1 MKLKRLIVVC
11 EVFILAIML
20 VKVAAVGGVI
30 RDTAAAGNNGPEV
43 AAAASPSARTDDGS
57 SVKDICEDTL
67 VRERKLF
74 TLLKEKQKE
83 LDARED
89 LLNTEDKRLQAEGKQ
104 LQELKE
110 EVLAKITELR
120 GVREN
125 LTTLLA
131 AVEEFDNKKY
141 MDLAKVYESTP
152 AAQAGAMLNKMDTK
166 TAAAI
171 IMNMRSKKAG
181 VVWGY
186 IDPQK
191 AVEITKEI
199 TNVGLARKDG
209 DGGTR

>member
-1 MKLKRLIVVC
+1 VVC
-11 EVFILAIML
+11 EVFILAILL
-20 VKVAAVGGVI
+20 VKVAAVGGVV
-30 RDTAAAGNNGPEV
+30 RDTTAAGHDVSEV
-43 AAAASPSARTDDGS
+43 RPTIELPVRSGDGS
-57 SVKDICEDTL
+57 PVKDICEDNL

-74 TLLKEKQKE
+74 AALKEKQKE
-83 LDARED
+83 LVAREE
-89 LLNTEDKRLQAEGKQ
+89 LLNAEEKR

-110 EVLAKITELR
+110 EVLAKIKELS

-131 AVEEFDNKKY
+131 AIEEFDNKKY
-141 MDLAKVYESTP
+141 RDLAKVYESAP
-152 AAQAGAMLNKMDTK
+152 AAQAGAMLNTMDKK

-181 VVWGY
+181 VVWGH

-199 TNVGLARKDG
+199 TNVGLARKDSDSG
-209 DGGTR
+209 AR